1 MLNSERS
8 NKLIKFSIIIHGS
21 NSRKY
26 LSTVLAIRRNILE
39 ILIFK
44 KREHAIFL
52 HSFIRYVAVYTFMH
66 KRFPEKFNPWKMNKN
81 YKISDL
87 YINLTCLSVCL
98 YPINVKMAELIG
110 SNFFWDI
117 TRPQGRFLNDKKVCC
132 KGFKAT

>member
-98 YPINVKMAELIG
+98 YPINVKICVGPHVAPG
-110 SNFFWDI
+110 KVYKCSKFFI
-117 TRPQGRFLNDKKVCC
+117 ICLQQNSIFIK
-132 KGFKAT
+132 F